1 MPQYVYSTQTTHV
14 VLYGMHTTRKEVYD
28 SIEARSL
35 RSRTRAVYLV
45 DYLISITGTPLFLI
59 INVLLF
65 GLWIMANT
73 GLFNFVEIFDPYPF
87 GMLTMMVSLEA
98 IILSIL
104 VLISQNRTSTID
116 TIREEVQMRL
126 NIISE
131 QEVTKVLELLIKVAH
146 KVGVDPQDPEL
157 VRMLKKINT
166 QELETDILSEIKT
179 ADHIHETS

>member
-1 MPQYVYSTQTTHV
+1 M

-35 RSRTRAVYLV
+35 RSRTRAVYVV
-45 DYLISITGTPLFLI
+45 DYLISITGTPTFLI
-59 INVLLF
+59 INTLMF

-73 GLFNFVEIFDPYPF
+73 GVFNFITIFDPYPF
-87 GMLTMMVSLEA
+87 GMLTMLVSLEA

-104 VLISQNRTSTID
+104 VLISQNRTSVID

-131 QEVTKVLELLIKVAH
+131 QEVTKVLELLMKVAH

-157 VRMLKKINT
+157 LQMLKKVNT
-166 QELETDILSEIKT
+166 KDLETDIKFEIKT
-179 ADHIHETS
+179 ADHIHKT

>member
-59 INVLLF
+59 INILLF

-73 GLFNFVEIFDPYPF
+73 GLFDFVKIFDPYPF

-157 VRMLKKINT
+157 VRMLRKINT
-166 QELETDILSEIKT
+166 QDLETDILSEIKT
-179 ADHIHETS
+179 ADHIHKTS